1 MKKYLIAIVI
11 AFGALFALS
20 VQAAPLTEHTTA
32 IQSQVAQQD
41 ATQKVYYRHGWRR
54 GYGWRGYGWRRGWGW
69 RGYGWRRG
77 WGWRGYGWR
86 GYGYGCRLRCN
97 PWRCWRVCW

>member
-11 AFGALFALS
+11 AFGALFGS
-20 VQAAPLTEHTTA
+20 CVQAAPLTDNTTA

-41 ATQKVYYRHGWRR
+41 ATQKVYYR
-54 GYGWRGYGWRRGWGW
+54 YGWH

-86 GYGYGCRLRCN
+86 GYGCRVRCN

>member
-11 AFGALFALS
+11 AFGAMFGS
-20 VQAAPLTEHTTA
+20 FVQSAPLTDNTTA

-41 ATQKVYYRHGWRR
+41 ATQKVYYRYRWHRSYGWHR
-54 GYGWRGYGWRRGWGW
+54 YGWRHYGFYGGYRR
-69 RGYGWRRG
+69 
-77 WGWRGYGWR
+77 
-86 GYGYGCRLRCN
+86 CRLRCN